1 MTLRRACIA
10 AGVLAA
16 IAGIALLR
24 HHLLWPLGVQ
34 LGFSGVVLT
43 AGLLIERAIYKPLA
57 EAPGPGFSD
66 TGERTRQNG
75 AMVGVFYNPATGQRR
90 YVALPPAPAQ

>member
-1 MTLRRACIA
+1 MTLRGACIA

-43 AGLLIERAIYKPLA
+43 AGLLIERA
-57 EAPGPGFSD
+57 
-66 TGERTRQNG
+66 T
-75 AMVGVFYNPATGQRR
+75 
-90 YVALPPAPAQ
+90 